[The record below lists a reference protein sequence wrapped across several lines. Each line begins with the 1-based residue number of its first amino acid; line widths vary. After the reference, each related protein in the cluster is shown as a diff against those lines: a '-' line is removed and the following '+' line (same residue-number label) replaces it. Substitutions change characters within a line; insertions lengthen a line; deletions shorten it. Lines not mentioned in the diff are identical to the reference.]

1 MKPADFLTRLAK
13 TERLYDEYRCPAF
26 YVVPVVGQDE
36 FLKRTKMT
44 EAALKE
50 AIMKFKAEFPKSI
63 WEEDFE
69 GIQVFHVSTDQ
80 FSVEITKRK
89 YTVAK

>member
-1 MKPADFLTRLAK
+1 
-13 TERLYDEYRCPAF
+13 
-26 YVVPVVGQDE
+26 
-36 FLKRTKMT
+36 MT

-50 AIMKFKAEFPKSI
+50 AIMKFMAEFPKSI